1 MALNGWFDGYLKG
14 LQRKMFRFIW
24 FVASY
29 RWFDWGFIRI
39 VKQEDIA
46 VYLRRGLLHT
56 VLG

>member
-1 MALNGWFDGYLKG
+1 MI
-14 LQRKMFRFIW
+14 RRFIW

-46 VYLRRGLLHT
+46 VYLRCGLLRI
-56 VLG
+56 V